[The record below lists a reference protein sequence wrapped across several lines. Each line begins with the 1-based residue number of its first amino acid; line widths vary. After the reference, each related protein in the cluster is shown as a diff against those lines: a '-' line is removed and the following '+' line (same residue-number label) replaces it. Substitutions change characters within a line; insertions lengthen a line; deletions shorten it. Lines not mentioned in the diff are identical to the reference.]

1 MNNNNNRLK
10 IILFYILLF
19 EIWKRTKWF
28 IIYYNREMSTDFKLS
43 DDELTRDPL
52 MIFDLND
59 QLGKG

>member
-1 MNNNNNRLK
+1 
-10 IILFYILLF
+10 
-19 EIWKRTKWF
+19 
-28 IIYYNREMSTDFKLS
+28 MSTDFKLS